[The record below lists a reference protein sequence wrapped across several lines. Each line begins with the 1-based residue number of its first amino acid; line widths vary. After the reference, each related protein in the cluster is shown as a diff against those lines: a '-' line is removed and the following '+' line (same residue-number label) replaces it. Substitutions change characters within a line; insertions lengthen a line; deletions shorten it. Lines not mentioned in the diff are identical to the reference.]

1 MDRRDRRD
9 RRERRGRMER
19 MERMEKAKRA
29 EKVERAERMKSRVH
43 GKGFT
48 GRSAGAF
55 SRGVLPP
62 CQRPSNRT
70 IAAFLARFDL
80 SEDKHNNAGVTVAT
94 GAKAPCHVGRITR
107 GGRRS

>member
-1 MDRRDRRD
+1 MERREK
-9 RRERRGRMER
+9 RERRGRMER

-29 EKVERAERMKSRVH
+29 EKLERTERMKSRVH
-43 GKGFT
+43 EKGFT

-70 IAAFLARFDL
+70 LAAFLARFDL
-80 SEDKHNNAGVTVAT
+80 SEDKLNNAESIIAT
-94 GAKAPCHVGRITR
+94 SAEAPCHVGRITR